1 MFVYPMSLKRCN
13 SGKRLNERGCKLI
26 MNEIKD
32 ISNTSGPDLGS
43 LAADLFVSEMI
54 LDPRM
59 GGRRI
64 RRLLEYHLIN
74 RLRDLYTLSIRQ
86 IPQENRH
93 MLSSEEWAN
102 IGSCFK
108 DARKKAQAESQ
119 AVTCCSLGICSVNQ
133 DDNSYPV
140 NLRVLEGMPLVLYWK
155 GELSILGSEKMPAVA
170 VVGSRQ
176 PTVYGVCVTR
186 EITQELASHGICII
200 SGLARGIDTIA
211 HETTLDSGGRTV
223 AVLAGGL
230 DQVYP
235 PENRDLFE
243 KIAGTGLVL
252 SEMPIG
258 QKAIRQYFPARNRIL
273 SGLSDVVA
281 IMEAGEFSGTLH
293 TASFAAAQ
301 GRDVF
306 VVPGTIYAQQSRG
319 NLKLIQDGADLLLSA
334 EDILARLAGLAFFRE
349 MDEIR
354 QDEMRRSLAKR
365 LKLSPETLT
374 HLECMQVITEQLALS
389 EQTMDELIVGTGF
402 CFSKIAPL
410 LSELE
415 LSGRIIGQRQ
425 RYALTFLRP

>member
-1 MFVYPMSLKRCN
+1 MIISKAKKSMKTDNP
-13 SGKRLNERGCKLI
+13 
-26 MNEIKD
+26 D
-32 ISNTSGPDLGS
+32 IDS

-64 RRLLEYHLIN
+64 RILQEYRLIHA
-74 RLRDLYTLSIRQ
+74 LRDIYTITMKQ

-93 MLSSEEWAN
+93 ILSSEEWAN
-102 IGSCFK
+102 IASCFK
-108 DARKKAQAESQ
+108 DDAKKKKAQSQ
-119 AVTCCSLGICSVNQ
+119 AITCRSLGISSVNR

-140 NLRVLEGMPLVLYWK
+140 NLRMLEGMPLVLYWM
-155 GELSILGSEKMPAVA
+155 GDLSIVGSAKMAAVA

-176 PTVYGVCVTR
+176 PTVYGICVTR
-186 EITQELASHGICII
+186 EITHELAAHDVCII

-211 HETTLDSGGRTV
+211 HETTLNSGGRTV

-235 PENRDLFE
+235 PENRPLFE

-258 QKAIRQYFPARNRIL
+258 QKAMRQYFPARNRIL

-319 NLKLIQDGADLLLSA
+319 NLKLIQDGADLLLSG
-334 EDILARLAGLAFFRE
+334 EDILARLAGVTFFRE

-354 QDEMRRSLAKR
+354 QDEMRRSLAER
-365 LKLSPETLT
+365 LKMSPESLT
-374 HLECMQVITEQLALS
+374 NPECMKIISEQLAFC
-389 EQTMDELIVGTGF
+389 EQTMDELIGSTGF
-402 CFSKIAPL
+402 SFFRIAPL

-415 LSGRIIGQRQ
+415 LSGRVISQRQ

>member
-1 MFVYPMSLKRCN
+1 M
-13 SGKRLNERGCKLI
+13 I
-26 MNEIKD
+26 MNQTKD
-32 ISNTSGPDLGS
+32 IANTSGSDMDS

-64 RRLLEYHLIN
+64 RLLLEYHLIN
-74 RLRDLYTLSIRQ
+74 GLRDIYTLSMKQ
-86 IPQENRH
+86 IPQDNRYL
-93 MLSSEEWAN
+93 LSSEEWAN
-102 IGSCFK
+102 IASCFK
-108 DARKKAQAESQ
+108 DDRKKALAESQ
-119 AVTCCSLGICSVNQ
+119 AVICHSLGICSVNR

-140 NLRVLEGMPLVLYWK
+140 NLSVLEGMPLVIYWM
-155 GELSILGSEKMPAVA
+155 GDLSILGSKKMPAVA

-186 EITQELASHGICII
+186 EITQELAARDICII

-211 HETTLDSGGRTV
+211 HETTLNSGGRTV

-235 PENRDLFE
+235 PENRELFE
-243 KIAGTGLVL
+243 KIASTGLVL

-334 EDILARLAGLAFFRE
+334 EDILARLAGLTFFRE

-365 LKLSPETLT
+365 LKKSPETLT
-374 HLECMQVITEQLALS
+374 HLECMQVITEQLALC
-389 EQTMDELIVGTGF
+389 EKTMDELIEGTGF
-402 CFSKIAPL
+402 SFSRIAPL